1 MSGKRLRQHKQIMS
15 HQWYWY
21 FVSPSELSW
30 SWSYGSWIYNYVC
43 NQCLSLLKLC
53 VRVPL
58 RRGVLDV
65 TLCYKVC
72 KWLATGQ
79 WFSPYTPVSSTNK
92 TNRHDITEILLKVA
106 LNTNLPSL
114 VHQAHLSVFT
124 FLRSTWY
131 LHYKTNISNS
141 SEINLSFIKIF
152 HIHHLYILI
161 LKYQVHVYY
170 SRRKY
175 ANVLP
180 RLLKLTRKKLALK
193 VASSTMMCSVR
204 LGRDWH
210 YLRLNEVIICQEHVV
225 LCIHIRYHPQYDQTL
240 ELTTLVLIGT
250 NNLCYQCL
258 SVVSSNP
265 VHGEVY
271 SGFLDC
277 KAFLKH
283 LVQYYIIQ
291 PNTKEYHISH
301 RQCGS
306 L

>member
-1 MSGKRLRQHKQIMS
+1 M
-15 HQWYWY
+15 
-21 FVSPSELSW
+21 
-30 SWSYGSWIYNYVC
+30 
-43 NQCLSLLKLC
+43 
-53 VRVPL
+53 
-58 RRGVLDV
+58 
-65 TLCYKVC
+65 
-72 KWLATGQ
+72 
-79 WFSPYTPVSSTNK
+79 
-92 TNRHDITEILLKVA
+92 
-106 LNTNLPSL
+106 
-114 VHQAHLSVFT
+114 
-124 FLRSTWY
+124 
-131 LHYKTNISNS
+131 
-141 SEINLSFIKIF
+141 
-152 HIHHLYILI
+152 YILI

-180 RLLKLTRKKLALK
+180 RLLNVTRKKLALK
-193 VASSTMMCSVR
+193 VASSTMMCSAR

-301 RQCGS
+301 RQCDS